1 MVTLVLAAG
10 GTGEEVIMLWA
21 IFLHILL
28 EQPYVPYVHTYL
40 TLAGNSWSFVV
51 AVDFVKRSIISP

>member
-10 GTGEEVIMLWA
+10 GNGEEVIMLWA

-28 EQPYVPYVHTYL
+28 EQPYVHTHL

>member
-28 EQPYVPYVHTYL
+28 EQPYVPYVHTYIL
-40 TLAGNSWSFVV
+40 DSRWEFMV
-51 AVDFVKRSIISP
+51 FCCCC